1 MGTEITNFLQV
12 CFSGANLPASILL
25 TLSLLYS
32 LLAIIAGLDLD
43 ILDFDLD
50 LDSEPDFASAVG
62 AGFVVLRFLNL
73 GRVPLMLWVGIFSV
87 CWWATSVLFDRLL
100 DDPAHRETLMYAFQY
115 SIRNIAVGLIATKV
129 MTHPLRDKF
138 DVKEPNRVEDL
149 LGRECVVTTS
159 EVTDSF
165 GQAEVSAEASP
176 LRLNV
181 RTHGE
186 PLCKGDVAVIVDF
199 DKQESLYFVQKP
211 EKED

>member
-1 MGTEITNFLQV
+1 MGTEITEFLQV

-32 LLAIIAGLDLD
+32 LLAILAGLDLD
-43 ILDFDLD
+43 FLDFDLD
-50 LDSEPDFASAVG
+50 MDSEPDFASAVG

-73 GRVPLMLWVGIFSV
+73 GRVPFMLWVGIFSV
-87 CWWATSVLFDRLL
+87 CWWLTSVLFDRLL
-100 DDPAHRETLMYAFQY
+100 DDPTHREILMHAFQY
-115 SIRNIAVGLIATKV
+115 SVRNIAVALIATKI

-138 DVKEPNRVEDL
+138 DVKEPNRAQDL

-181 RTHGE
+181 RTTGE

-199 DKQESLYFVQKP
+199 DRENNLYFVQKP